1 MQTDGDRLY
10 LDQATVRLDGKEPDP
25 TSRELLLKTLNPVID
40 FPKDLDLLDAVK
52 AEKIEIQ
59 KDFIVI
65 HGKVKIP
72 NLQVLN

>member
-1 MQTDGDRLY
+1 
-10 LDQATVRLDGKEPDP
+10 
-25 TSRELLLKTLNPVID
+25 VID

-59 KDFIVI
+59 KDSIVI
-65 HGKVKIP
+65 QGKVKIP